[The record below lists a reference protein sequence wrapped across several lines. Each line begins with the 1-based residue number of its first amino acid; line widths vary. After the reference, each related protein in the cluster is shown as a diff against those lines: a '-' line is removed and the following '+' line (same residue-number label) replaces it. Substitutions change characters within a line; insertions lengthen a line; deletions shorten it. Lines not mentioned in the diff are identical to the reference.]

1 LLSGGDP
8 VGLEH
13 HKEKMKSLLDD
24 TDHTV
29 WMFVIYE
36 LCGIGKTEL
45 AKSFYIK
52 IVHTASFLAI
62 VREKSNK
69 IKA

>member
-1 LLSGGDP
+1 
-8 VGLEH
+8 
-13 HKEKMKSLLDD
+13 
-24 TDHTV
+24 
-29 WMFVIYE
+29 MFVIYE

-52 IVHTASFLAI
+52 IVHAANFLAI
-62 VREKSNK
+62 VRDISNK